1 MAFPLQGEET
11 CQHLLPSPLPNPYW
25 VGFESNLAKELGIT
39 LDASGLPQDPRWL
52 EVLSGNAL
60 ETQEHTF
67 VDPIATVYSGH
78 QFGMW
83 AGQLG
88 DGRAILLGNLAG
100 YEIQLKGSGITR
112 YSRMGD
118 GRAVLRSSIREFLCS
133 EAMHALGV
141 PTTRALAIT
150 GSKKPVIRESLET
163 AAVCT
168 RLAPS
173 FLRVGHFEHF
183 AAARSTVHLTTMADY
198 LLAHHYPECQ
208 GADDPYLALFVA
220 ISARTAKLVAQWQAI
235 GFCHGVLNSDNIS
248 ILGLTIDYGPFGFL
262 DRFQI
267 DHICNHSDG
276 QGRYAYQRQPQIM
289 HWNMACLAG
298 AMLPL
303 IETRYGSELAQERLQ
318 KTLEEFPEI
327 YRAAWLKHFRTKLG
341 LLIPNPDDT
350 SLVESLLQLMHHNRV
365 DFANTFRELS
375 HFDASHDAKSNP
387 LRDQFLNRDA
397 FDTWM
402 QSYLDRLKEEKCS
415 HAERQSHMLATNPK
429 FVLRNYLAQ
438 IAIEKAQNDDFSEVK
453 RLLAILQDPFS
464 EQPGLEEYA
473 APPPA
478 TLEHIEVSCSS

>member
-1 MAFPLQGEET
+1 
-11 CQHLLPSPLPNPYW
+11 
-25 VGFESNLAKELGIT
+25 
-39 LDASGLPQDPRWL
+39 
-52 EVLSGNAL
+52 
-60 ETQEHTF
+60 
-67 VDPIATVYSGH
+67 
-78 QFGMW
+78 
-83 AGQLG
+83 
-88 DGRAILLGNLAG
+88 
-100 YEIQLKGSGITR
+100 
-112 YSRMGD
+112 
-118 GRAVLRSSIREFLCS
+118 
-133 EAMHALGV
+133 MHALGV
-141 PTTRALAIT
+141 PTSRALAVT
-150 GSKKPVIRESLET
+150 GSKKSVLRESLET

-173 FLRVGHFEHF
+173 FIRVGHFEHF
-183 AAARSTVHLTTMADY
+183 AAARSTEHLTTMADY
-198 LLAHHYPECQ
+198 LLMHHYPECQ
-208 GADDPYLALFVA
+208 DADDPYLALFAA
-220 ISARTAKLVAQWQAI
+220 ISERTAKLVAHWQAI

-303 IETRYGSELAQERLQ
+303 IETRYGSELAQEHLQ

-341 LLIPNPDDT
+341 LLTPNPDDT
-350 SLVESLLQLMHHNRV
+350 SLVESLLQLMHHNRI
-365 DFANTFRELS
+365 DFTNTFRALS

-402 QSYLDRLKEEKCS
+402 QSYVARLKEEKCS

-438 IAIEKAQNDDFSEVK
+438 AAIEKAQNDDFSEVK
-453 RLLAILQDPFS
+453 RLLAVLQDPFS
-464 EQPGLEEYA
+464 EQPDLEEYA

-478 TLEHIEVSCSS
+478 ALEHIEVSCSS